1 MTFGS
6 AVKQLNSNDAWTPQ
20 DYALRA
26 LAKRGLHYLDAEMKA
41 HPKRN
46 LLLFA
51 ALDMQVQP
59 PGPWRTWL
67 FMGGVG
73 ADAGT

>member
-6 AVKQLNSNDAWTPQ
+6 ALKKLKSTDAWTPQ

-26 LAKRGLHYLDAEMKA
+26 LAKWGLDYLDTEMKA
-41 HPKRN
+41 HLKRN
-46 LLLFA
+46 PFLFA
-51 ALDMQVQP
+51 ALDTQVPP

-67 FMGGVG
+67 FMGGMG
-73 ADAGT
+73 ADA